1 MARQRQPIALIEA
14 KGKKHLTKAEKE
26 QRAASEVKPLG
37 DKIEAPAY
45 LLKKQREAF
54 DSIAQELVSMGI
66 MGNTDCDALARYIQA
81 RDLHQKIYKQIKR
94 EQLSDPELL
103 AKWMK
108 NLNSAFSQCRQAAN
122 DLGLTIASRC
132 RLVVPKPAEDNVKP
146 NKFMKFVA

>member
-1 MARQRQPIALIEA
+1 MARQRQPIALLEA
-14 KGKKHLTKAEKE
+14 KGRKHLTKTEKE
-26 QRAASEVKPLG
+26 QRAASEVKPLN
-37 DKIEAPAY
+37 DRIEAPSY
-45 LLKKQREAF
+45 LLKKQKEAF
-54 DSIAQELVSMGI
+54 DIVAQELVNMGI

-94 EQLSDPELL
+94 EELKDPDLL

-132 RLVVPKPAEDNVKP
+132 RLVVPKLSEDVKP